1 MVFEVSIGKFDLKY
15 LKFMLAGDRMPIV
28 YTDPFLTDTSV
39 PTHAVL
45 IVGIDEEVG
54 GVHINDPY
62 FSSPQ
67 VASLKQFEIEW
78 SNKVVHTVVTRKLW
92 QKLTCRL
99 HGLDGG

>member
-1 MVFEVSIGKFDLKY
+1 
-15 LKFMLAGDRMPIV
+15 MLAGDRLPIV
-28 YTDPFLTDTSV
+28 YTDPFLMDYWTDTSV

-78 SNKVVHTVVTRKLW
+78 SNKVVHTVVTRKL
-92 QKLTCRL
+92 
-99 HGLDGG
+99 